1 MIKFGMLR
9 FKNINS
15 VGDNWI
21 EIDMAATS
29 RTLII
34 GHNGSGKSTMLDALS
49 YVLFGKPHR
58 EFKLA
63 QLINTI
69 NNKGLL
75 VEIEFT
81 IGTNEYKIV
90 RGMKPSKFEIWK
102 NGEMFDKESH
112 SRLQQAR
119 LEKDIL
125 MMNHKSFHQVV
136 VLGSSNFI
144 PFMKLKSLARRE
156 VIEDLLDINIFSKM
170 NIVMKAKQKHIKSRL
185 AEAVH
190 ALSLKQVEINA
201 KRQLIDEL
209 NTSHDDEIA
218 LKKAS
223 IDELSTAKAEIETTL
238 KTAPMDKY
246 REMNEQIRVKLS
258 SIDDEVSITT
268 REKYQ
273 ATHKVDGDKKVVDFF
288 GKHDDCPTCNQIID
302 PAMKDAKLAQAMQ
315 SIEASTETIQ
325 LSDAKINELNTTKE
339 GVRQAESKLKERVQA
354 LNDEKARLE
363 NMQWKIDNFSKEID
377 RLMVKSGNLDAER
390 DELDT
395 LNVQLASM
403 QATNMSMKNDE
414 AYNTAVLEMLKD
426 SGIKSKIIK
435 QYVPVVNKVVNEYLE
450 ILDFFVLFTLDEEF
464 NETIK
469 SRHRDTFS
477 YASFSE
483 GEKQRIDLALLFTWR
498 EIARMKNSISTN
510 LLIMDETFDKSLD
523 DDGIDNLFRILYS
536 LDKSSNVFVISHKGE
551 MLEGKFERTFKYSKP
566 KNFTEMRII

>member
-29 RTLII
+29 RTLIV
-34 GHNGSGKSTMLDALS
+34 GHNGAGKSTMLDALS

-58 EFKLA
+58 EVKLG

-81 IGTNEYKIV
+81 IGPNEYKIV
-90 RGMKPSKFEIWK
+90 RGMKPNKFEIWK

-136 VLGSSNFI
+136 VLGSTNFI
-144 PFMKLKSLARRE
+144 PFMKLKTLVRRE

-170 NIVMKAKQKHIKSRL
+170 NIVMKTKQKHIKSRL
-185 AEAVH
+185 SEAVH
-190 ALSLKQVEINA
+190 AISLKQVEINA
-201 KRQLIDEL
+201 KRQLIEEL
-209 NTSHDDEIA
+209 NTSHDDEVA
-218 LKKAS
+218 LKNAS
-223 IDELSTAKAEIETTL
+223 IDELATAMSEIETTL
-238 KTAPMDKY
+238 KAAPMDKY
-246 REMNEQIRVKLS
+246 KDMDEQIRAKLS
-258 SIDDEVSITT
+258 GIDDEVATLT
-268 REKYQ
+268 HEKFQ
-273 ATHKVDGDKKVVDFF
+273 VTHKVNDDKKVVEFF
-288 GKHDDCPTCNQIID
+288 GKHDDCPTCNQPID
-302 PAMKDAKLAQAMQ
+302 LTMKEEKLAQSMR
-315 SIEASTETIQ
+315 SIEASAEIIK
-325 LSDAKINELNTTKE
+325 LRVSRINELNASKQGAKE
-339 GVRQAESKLKERVQA
+339 AEAKLKVRVQG
-354 LNDEKARLE
+354 LKDEKARMD
-363 NMQWKIDNFSKEID
+363 NMQWKIDNFRKEID

-403 QATNMSMKNDE
+403 QATNMAMKDDE

-435 QYVPVVNKVVNEYLE
+435 QYVPVINKVVNEYLE
-450 ILDFFVLFTLDEEF
+450 ILDFFVLFNLDEEF

-477 YASFSE
+477 YSSFSE

-566 KNFTEMRII
+566 KNFSEMEII

>member
-21 EIDMAATS
+21 EIDMSATS

-34 GHNGSGKSTMLDALS
+34 GHNGAGKSTMLDALS

-58 EFKLA
+58 EVKLG
-63 QLINTI
+63 QLVNTI

-81 IGTNEYKIV
+81 IGPNEYKIV
-90 RGMKPSKFEIWK
+90 RGMKPNKFEIWK

-136 VLGSSNFI
+136 VLGSTNFI
-144 PFMKLKSLARRE
+144 PFMKLKTLARRE

-185 AEAVH
+185 SEAVH
-190 ALSLKQVEINA
+190 NISLKQVEIDA

-209 NTSHDDEIA
+209 TTSHDDEVA
-218 LKKAS
+218 LKNAS
-223 IDELSTAKAEIETTL
+223 IDELATAMSDIETVL

-246 REMNEQIRVKLS
+246 KEMNEQIQSKLS
-258 SIDDEVSITT
+258 EIEDEVSDIT

-273 ATHKVDGDKKVVDFF
+273 VSHKVKDDKKAVEFF
-288 GKHDDCPTCNQIID
+288 NNHDDCPTCNQLID
-302 PAMKDAKLAQAMQ
+302 PAMKKDKLSQAMQ
-315 SIEASTETIQ
+315 SIETCAEVLEASD
-325 LSDAKINELNTTKE
+325 SKINELNTKKRAVKE
-339 GVRQAESKLKERVQA
+339 AEDKLKERVQG
-354 LNDEKARLE
+354 LKDEKARME
-363 NMQWKIDNFSKEID
+363 NMQWKIDNFKKEIG
-377 RLMVKSGNLDAER
+377 RLMAKVGNLNDER

-395 LNVQLASM
+395 LNTQLASM
-403 QATNMSMKNDE
+403 QQTNMAMKDSE
-414 AYNTAVLEMLKD
+414 TYNTAVLEMLKD

-435 QYVPVVNKVVNEYLE
+435 QYVPVINKVVNEYLE
-450 ILDFFVLFTLDEEF
+450 ILDFFVLFNLDEEF

-477 YASFSE
+477 YSSFSE

-566 KNFTEMRII
+566 KNFTEMAIV